1 MSCFNFSWQKAKARR
16 ILMRNKKL
24 KVLTG
29 IVLSVITLLFLGLY
43 IIDFLNDSE
52 NPAPDILL
60 WVVVILTFFYSA
72 TWGVDSKAE
81 EDEMGQQIKNISGKI
96 SYYILIAFL
105 FVLWFVYSQINES
118 DLFSIFLRFAFYIG
132 CIIFPV
138 VEFMFAGS

>member
-96 SYYILIAFL
+96 SYYILITFL
-105 FVLWFVYSQINES
+105 FVLCIVYIKLNLY
-118 DLFSIFLRFAFYIG
+118 DLVNIYNLFTVL
-132 CIIFPV
+132 
-138 VEFMFAGS
+138 